1 MSEHPKTVCLD
12 FDGVLAH
19 YIHWKD
25 GGIGEPN
32 PEGVKLVRLLK
43 ANGYRVVVQ
52 SCRTSPVFGA
62 DRAVEQT
69 AAIGAWLAQH
79 GIPVDEVVTEGKA
92 VAHAYVDDRAVYFS
106 PNRGPASLA
115 FAEIERMCGGV
126 S

>member
-1 MSEHPKTVCLD
+1 MGERPKTVCLD
-12 FDGVLAH
+12 FDGVLA
-19 YIHWKD
+19 YYTHWSD
-25 GGIGEPN
+25 GAIGEPN

-43 ANGYRVVVQ
+43 ASGYRIVVQ

-69 AAIGAWLAQH
+69 AAIGAWFVQH
-79 GIPVDEVVTEGKA
+79 DLVVDEIVTEGKA
-92 VAHAYVDDRAVYFS
+92 VAHAYVDDRAVPFS

-115 FAEIERMCGGV
+115 FAEIERICGGA